1 MGLRTAAPFGIT
13 NNGGPCVYPSVL
25 NGMEYR
31 VTPYFSART
40 VLACWH
46 CSVVIRPCSS
56 SFFNAENTIK
66 YWISLITCS
75 LGAWSEHDTPMAVLP
90 RQAAAS
96 LGRPVEEVLF
106 QSLEVKL
113 VPQVDFGGDQYRIVI
128 LQAFQYLYKDSGIM
142 TQPG

>member
-1 MGLRTAAPFGIT
+1 MGSPTAAPFGTT

-31 VTPYFSART
+31 ITPYFSARA

-75 LGAWSEHDTPMAVLP
+75 LGVWSEHGTPMAVSP
-90 RQAAAS
+90 RQAAAFS
-96 LGRPVEEVLF
+96 GRPVEEVLF
-106 QSLEVKL
+106 QPLEVKL
-113 VPQVDFGGDQYRIVI
+113 VPQVAFGGDQYRIVI
-128 LQAFQYLYKDSGIM
+128 LQKLQYLNQGSGIM
-142 TQPG
+142 AQPG

>member
-1 MGLRTAAPFGIT
+1 MGSPTAASFGIT
-13 NNGGPCVYPSVL
+13 NNGGPCVYPFVF
-25 NGMEYR
+25 EWIVYR
-31 VTPYFSART
+31 ATPYFSARA

-46 CSVVIRPCSS
+46 CSGVIRPCSS
-56 SFFNAENTIK
+56 SFFNAKNTIK
-66 YWISLITCS
+66 YWISLITC
-75 LGAWSEHDTPMAVLP
+75 LLEVWSEHDMPMAVLP

-96 LGRPVEEVLF
+96 SGRPVEEVLF

-142 TQPG
+142 AQPG

>member
-1 MGLRTAAPFGIT
+1 MGLPTAAPFGT
-13 NNGGPCVYPSVL
+13 SNNGGPWVYPFVF
-25 NGMEYR
+25 EWIVYR

-66 YWISLITCS
+66 YWISLITC
-75 LGAWSEHDTPMAVLP
+75 LFGARRVYGTPMAVLP
-90 RQAAAS
+90 RQAAAFS
-96 LGRPVEEVLF
+96 GRPVEEALF
-106 QSLEVKL
+106 QPLEVKL
-113 VPQVDFGGDQYRIVI
+113 VSQVAFGGDQYRIVI

-142 TQPG
+142 AQPG